1 MKEEKKSKLREHE
14 IFRDRTNE
22 GKCNQREEEAQM
34 LEGGLLEIDREI
46 GKELKDGARTKR
58 KEQETWS
65 ERHHDQGRRIAR
77 GSRRRWGCGR
87 LDTGRTTRML
97 RTR

>member
-46 GKELKDGARTKR
+46 VKELK
-58 KEQETWS
+58 
-65 ERHHDQGRRIAR
+65 
-77 GSRRRWGCGR
+77 
-87 LDTGRTTRML
+87 
-97 RTR
+97 